1 MTKKSESEE
10 REEKLLS
17 KHGESVSEAIIES
30 SVPEQEEIDY
40 YGEGVKVNT
49 YRFDDI
55 IGDDQHEY
63 SVEINGKRIFLE
75 YNCRYFAIENIE
87 RVKNSLQ
94 KIATMGQRIGVYS
107 QKDPERSIKELV
119 RSVDFIM
126 RFFDEPS
133 KARIEDTIDNDDV
146 FDETMLYSMFM
157 GAMMH
162 VVSGFPLD

>member
-17 KHGESVSEAIIES
+17 KHGESVSDAIIES

-63 SVEINGKRIFLE
+63 SVEINGKRIFLARNIRLPLISTE
-75 YNCRYFAIENIE
+75 YSC
-87 RVKNSLQ
+87 
-94 KIATMGQRIGVYS
+94 
-107 QKDPERSIKELV
+107 
-119 RSVDFIM
+119 
-126 RFFDEPS
+126 
-133 KARIEDTIDNDDV
+133 
-146 FDETMLYSMFM
+146 
-157 GAMMH
+157 
-162 VVSGFPLD
+162 

>member
-1 MTKKSESEE
+1 MTKKSENEKS
-10 REEKLLS
+10 EEKLLS
-17 KHGESVSEAIIES
+17 KHGESVSDAIIES

-55 IGDDQHEY
+55 FGEGQHEY
-63 SVEINGKRIFLE
+63 SVEIDGKRLFLE
-75 YNCRYFAIENIE
+75 YDSRYFAIENIE
-87 RVKNSLQ
+87 RVKNSLR

-107 QKDPERSIKELV
+107 KKAPERSVQELM
-119 RSVDFIM
+119 RCTDFIM

-146 FDETMLYSMFM
+146 FDETILYSMFM
-157 GAMMH
+157 GAMTH